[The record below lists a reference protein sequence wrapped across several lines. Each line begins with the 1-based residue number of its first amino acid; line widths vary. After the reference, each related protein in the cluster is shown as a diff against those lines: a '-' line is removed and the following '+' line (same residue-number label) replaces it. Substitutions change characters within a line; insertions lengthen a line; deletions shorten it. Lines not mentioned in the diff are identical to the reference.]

1 MSTLSKSEVQR
12 QINML
17 NAKANGPGLTDTE
30 REDFDRLCMAH
41 EAMCR
46 AEAQPARSAP
56 TDLPGITAEI
66 RRLARKN
73 RTPAENAKFSAL
85 CRQSKSM
92 NASRR
97 AGEARAA
104 KRSAGTTTPTG
115 TTELQRVN
123 ADIRRLRAKGDSQTL
138 NEVAHVKN
146 LQRRAE
152 TLATAAA
159 RASAADDDEVVAQ
172 ARKVLRQG
180 QAKRGMSMVDPA
192 RATPGELRD
201 GALKVLE
208 RDGKH
213 LAPFQQDHLDRLLR
227 HSDENSNAAT
237 IARRLL
243 ITESPA
249 YRSAFRKV
257 MNPAQS
263 PVLDQ
268 AESRA
273 VNEFRAANEGTG
285 SAGGFGV
292 PVLIDPTI
300 ILTSGASSAEL
311 LSMAKTVT
319 ITTDQ
324 WKGVTASDPAW
335 SWRGEGAVAS
345 DSTLTMAQPT
355 IPVYGATGWV
365 EFSVELGQDY
375 PDFAGEMRSLLGQG
389 YIDLVANASVV
400 GSGSSQPTGIFTR
413 MMNTTTSPSHVVVT
427 TAGQLGAVDVR
438 KAWAALPQRFRGNA
452 AWVMAPSTESLV
464 RGFASGSSEVDYHQ
478 TLTPDG
484 VTISALAGRPLV
496 TSDYAPTFAGVT
508 SGTTAAA
515 VVGDFSAGFIVA
527 NRAGLNVELVQN
539 VPDPTTG
546 RPSGQRGWYA
556 TARVGFDAIPAA
568 FRVLAN
574 S

>member
-400 GSGSSQPTGIFTR
+400 GSGSSQPTG
-413 MMNTTTSPSHVVVT
+413 HLH
-427 TAGQLGAVDVR
+427 ADDEHDDLAV
-438 KAWAALPQRFRGNA
+438 ARGRDDRRA
-452 AWVMAPSTESLV
+452 AWSRRRA
-464 RGFASGSSEVDYHQ
+464 Q
-478 TLTPDG
+478 G
-484 VTISALAGRPLV
+484 VGGTSAEIPR
-496 TSDYAPTFAGVT
+496 
-508 SGTTAAA
+508 
-515 VVGDFSAGFIVA
+515 
-527 NRAGLNVELVQN
+527 
-539 VPDPTTG
+539 
-546 RPSGQRGWYA
+546 QRGVGHG
-556 TARVGFDAIPAA
+556 TLDRVPRPRLCIGKFGGRLPPNPDARRGHDLGSRRPPTGDLGLRADIC
-568 FRVLAN
+568 RRDLRDH
-574 S
+574 SRRGRR